1 MLLEDAIAALQIHEV
16 PGKATQMRAHHKVER
31 AYWGLTN
38 PVIDNQAR
46 LWRQKLPLDERL
58 LLAAE
63 LWDCNAH
70 EARICAAKLLT
81 QARIRPDDIEA
92 WTLIQ
97 SWLPDVDCPVISDH
111 LCSAG
116 HRRLN
121 SDPSRIQNVE
131 AWTQSLHV
139 WSRCAALTITLPWTK
154 HRNPKP
160 HNLAIREQA
169 LGWAARYT
177 EDQNT
182 IIQKAVGSWVF
193 ELSRKDPER
202 AAVFLAEH
210 GTKMRSFAR
219 KDASRLLP

>member
-111 LCSAG
+111 LLLRPFSFLLILSG
-116 HRRLN
+116 F
-121 SDPSRIQNVE
+121 
-131 AWTQSLHV
+131 LH
-139 WSRCAALTITLPWTK
+139 SMNK
-154 HRNPKP
+154 
-160 HNLAIREQA
+160 
-169 LGWAARYT
+169 
-177 EDQNT
+177 
-182 IIQKAVGSWVF
+182 IIESKS
-193 ELSRKDPER
+193 SPI
-202 AAVFLAEH
+202 
-210 GTKMRSFAR
+210 
-219 KDASRLLP
+219 